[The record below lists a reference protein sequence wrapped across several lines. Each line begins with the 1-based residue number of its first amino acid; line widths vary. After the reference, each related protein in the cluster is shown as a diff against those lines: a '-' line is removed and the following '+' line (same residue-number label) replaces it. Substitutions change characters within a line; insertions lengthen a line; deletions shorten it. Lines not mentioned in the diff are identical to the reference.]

1 MTVIIV
7 CLAWGLVFGVIASLV
22 WSFSTAKGTLADV
35 LATLSIVLLTVY
47 ALVPNRPDWIAPGGH
62 IRNHSSS
69 TSGSIALAGLVFV
82 AAGVVF
88 WIASRTGAIRAISQ
102 RLSRDDPA

>member
-47 ALVPNRPDWIAPGGH
+47 ALVPNRPDWIAPRWAYSKPLELNERKHRSCWTGFCCCWRSVLDCESNG
-62 IRNHSSS
+62 RDPCDQS
-69 TSGSIALAGLVFV
+69 
-82 AAGVVF
+82 
-88 WIASRTGAIRAISQ
+88 ASVT
-102 RLSRDDPA
+102 